1 MKQMKNKLIAG
12 AALASLAF
20 GLVACGDDSS
30 STVLVVGGDDTELSS
45 SSNDDASS
53 SSVKAESSSSVAK
66 DASSSSAAKD
76 ESSSSV
82 AKDESS
88 SSAAKDESSSSVAEE
103 SSSSAED
110 VSSSSA
116 EDVVTAAVFGSDYTT
131 GELRWVI
138 NGNKLSEK
146 SVAFF
151 QDSKVIA
158 NGSDLY
164 VLERM
169 KADNITKLN
178 SKELEE
184 KGAEAVVWQIS
195 LDDNANPTDMV
206 FSGENAWVA
215 LQNADSLVMIS
226 TKDGKI
232 SKSIKTTEFAYEGE
246 TSPYIADIELNDG
259 KLYVLM
265 QRYTMD
271 PTTWATTYP
280 EGLLAIYD
288 ASTGALKDTVQLL
301 KKNPTA
307 MTFFDGNLYVAS
319 QGEYNAAYGTDADEE
334 RGIEKVNLAEKK
346 SELVVSGKTLG
357 GGIYAFVAED
367 GIAYAAVYKAYG
379 NVPLAKVD
387 LAAKKASTVEGIAD
401 AEGSLAV
408 KGGVVYVGDRSYGAE
423 KIFVVKDGKATAVE
437 SVEGALAPYSITLL

>member
-30 STVLVVGGDDTELSS
+30 SSALAAGDDTELSS

-66 DASSSSAAKD
+66 D
-76 ESSSSV
+76 ECSSSV

-88 SSAAKDESSSSVAEE
+88 SSVAKEE
-103 SSSSAED
+103 SSSSAEE
-110 VSSSSA
+110 VSGSSA
-116 EDVVTAAVFGSDYTT
+116 EDVVTAVVFGSDYKT

-138 NGNKLSEK
+138 NGKKISEK

-169 KADNITKLN
+169 GADNITKLN
-178 SKELEE
+178 PKELEE
-184 KGAEAVVWQIS
+184 KVEKAVVWQIP
-195 LDDNANPTDMV
+195 LDDGANPTDV
-206 FSGENAWVA
+206 AFSGENAWIA
-215 LQNADSLVMIS
+215 LQNADSLVRIS

-232 SKSIKTTEFAYEGE
+232 SKSIKTTDFAYEGE
-246 TSPYIADIELNDG
+246 TSPYVADIELNDG

-265 QRYTMD
+265 QRYMLD
-271 PTTWATTYP
+271 PATWATTYP
-280 EGLLAIYD
+280 KGLLAIYD
-288 ASTGALKDTVQLL
+288 ASTGDLKDTVQLL

-307 MTFFDGNLYVAS
+307 MTFFDGSLYVAS

-346 SELVVSGKTLG
+346 SELIVSGKTLG
-357 GGIYAFVAED
+357 GGIYAFAAEH
-367 GIAYAAVYKAYG
+367 GIAYAAIYKSYG
-379 NVPLAKVD
+379 DVPLAKID
-387 LAAKKASTVEGIAD
+387 LAAKTASTVEGIAD

-408 KGGVVYVGDRSYGAE
+408 KGGVVYVGDRSSGAE
-423 KIFVVKDGKATAVE
+423 KVFVVKDGKASAVE
-437 SVEGALAPYSITLL
+437 TVEGALAPYSITLL

>member
-30 STVLVVGGDDTELSS
+30 SSALAAGDDTELSS

-66 DASSSSAAKD
+66 D
-76 ESSSSV
+76 ECSSSV

-88 SSAAKDESSSSVAEE
+88 SSVAKEE
-103 SSSSAED
+103 SSSSAEE

-116 EDVVTAAVFGSDYTT
+116 EDVVTAAVFGSDYKT

-138 NGNKLSEK
+138 NGKKLSEK

-169 KADNITKLN
+169 GADNITKLN
-178 SKELEE
+178 PKELEE
-184 KGAEAVVWQIS
+184 KVEKAVVWQIP
-195 LDDNANPTDMV
+195 LDDGANPTDV
-206 FSGENAWVA
+206 AFSGENAWVA
-215 LQNADSLVMIS
+215 LQNADSLVRIS

-232 SKSIKTTEFAYEGE
+232 SKSIKTTDFAYEGE
-246 TSPYIADIELNDG
+246 TSPYVADIELNDG

-265 QRYTMD
+265 QRYTLD
-271 PTTWATTYP
+271 PATWATTYP
-280 EGLLAIYD
+280 KGLLAIYD
-288 ASTGALKDTVQLL
+288 ASTGDLKDTVQLL

-307 MTFFDGNLYVAS
+307 MTFFDGSLYVAS

-346 SELVVSGKTLG
+346 SELIVSGKTLG
-357 GGIYAFVAED
+357 GGIYAFAAEH
-367 GIAYAAVYKAYG
+367 GIAYAAIYKSYG
-379 NVPLAKVD
+379 DVPLAKID
-387 LAAKKASTVEGIAD
+387 LAAKTASTVEGIAD

-408 KGGVVYVGDRSYGAE
+408 KGGVVYVGDRSFGAE
-423 KIFVVKDGKATAVE
+423 KVFVVKDGKASAVE
-437 SVEGALAPYSITLL
+437 TVEGALAPYSITLL

>member
-30 STVLVVGGDDTELSS
+30 SSALAAGDDTELSS

-53 SSVKAESSSSVAK
+53 SSVTAESSSSVAK
-66 DASSSSAAKD
+66 
-76 ESSSSV
+76 
-82 AKDESS
+82 
-88 SSAAKDESSSSVAEE
+88 EE
-103 SSSSAED
+103 SSSSAEE

-116 EDVVTAAVFGSDYTT
+116 EDVVTAVVFGSDYKT

-138 NGNKLSEK
+138 NGKKLSEK
-146 SVAFF
+146 SIAFI

-169 KADNITKLN
+169 GADNITKLN
-178 SKELEE
+178 PKELEE
-184 KGAEAVVWQIS
+184 KVEKAVVWQIP
-195 LDDNANPTDMV
+195 LDDGANPTDIA
-206 FSGENAWVA
+206 FSGENAWIA
-215 LQNADSLVMIS
+215 LQNADSLVRIS

-232 SKSIKTTEFAYEGE
+232 SKSIKTTDFAYEGE
-246 TSPYIADIELNDG
+246 TSPYVADIELNDG

-265 QRYTMD
+265 QRYMLD
-271 PTTWATTYP
+271 PATWATTYP
-280 EGLLAIYD
+280 KGLLAIYD
-288 ASTGALKDTVQLL
+288 ASTGDLKDTVQLL

-307 MTFFDGNLYVAS
+307 MTFFDGSLYVAS

-346 SELVVSGKTLG
+346 SELIVSGKTLG
-357 GGIYAFVAED
+357 GGIYAFAAEH
-367 GIAYAAVYKAYG
+367 GIAYAAIYKSYG
-379 NVPLAKVD
+379 DVPLAKID
-387 LAAKKASTVEGIAD
+387 LAAKTASTVEGIAD

-408 KGGVVYVGDRSYGAE
+408 KGGVVYVGDRSSGAE
-423 KIFVVKDGKATAVE
+423 KVFVVKDGKASAVE

>member
-30 STVLVVGGDDTELSS
+30 SSALAAGDDTELSS

-66 DASSSSAAKD
+66 D
-76 ESSSSV
+76 ECSSSV

-88 SSAAKDESSSSVAEE
+88 SSVAKEE
-103 SSSSAED
+103 SSSSAEE

-116 EDVVTAAVFGSDYTT
+116 EDVVTAVVFGSDYKT

-138 NGNKLSEK
+138 NGKKLSEK
-146 SVAFF
+146 SIAFI

-169 KADNITKLN
+169 GADNITKLN
-178 SKELEE
+178 PKELEE
-184 KGAEAVVWQIS
+184 KVEKAVVWQIP
-195 LDDNANPTDMV
+195 LDDGANPTDV
-206 FSGENAWVA
+206 AFSGENAWIA
-215 LQNADSLVMIS
+215 LQNADSLVRIS

-232 SKSIKTTEFAYEGE
+232 SKSIKTTDFAYEGE
-246 TSPYIADIELNDG
+246 TSPYVADIELNDG

-265 QRYTMD
+265 QRYMLD
-271 PTTWATTYP
+271 PATWATTYP
-280 EGLLAIYD
+280 KGLLAIYD
-288 ASTGALKDTVQLL
+288 ASTGDLKDTVQLL

-307 MTFFDGNLYVAS
+307 MTFFDGSLYVAS

-346 SELVVSGKTLG
+346 SELIVSGKTLG
-357 GGIYAFVAED
+357 GGIYAFAAEH
-367 GIAYAAVYKAYG
+367 GIAYAAIYKSYG
-379 NVPLAKVD
+379 DVPLAKID
-387 LAAKKASTVEGIAD
+387 LAAKTASTVEGIAD

-408 KGGVVYVGDRSYGAE
+408 KGGVVYVGDRSSGAE
-423 KIFVVKDGKATAVE
+423 KVFVVKDGKASAVE
-437 SVEGALAPYSITLL
+437 TVEGALAPYSITLL

>member
-30 STVLVVGGDDTELSS
+30 SSALAAGDDTELSS

-66 DASSSSAAKD
+66 D
-76 ESSSSV
+76 ECSSSV

-88 SSAAKDESSSSVAEE
+88 SSVAKEE
-103 SSSSAED
+103 SSSSAEE

-116 EDVVTAAVFGSDYTT
+116 EDVVTAVVFGSDYKT

-138 NGNKLSEK
+138 NGKKLSEK
-146 SVAFF
+146 SIAFI

-169 KADNITKLN
+169 GADNITKLN
-178 SKELEE
+178 PKELEE
-184 KGAEAVVWQIS
+184 KVEKAVVWQIP
-195 LDDNANPTDMV
+195 LDDGANPTDV
-206 FSGENAWVA
+206 AFSGENAWIA
-215 LQNADSLVMIS
+215 LQNADSLVRIS

-232 SKSIKTTEFAYEGE
+232 SKSIKTTDFAYEGE
-246 TSPYIADIELNDG
+246 TSPYVADIELNDG

-265 QRYTMD
+265 QRYMLD
-271 PTTWATTYP
+271 PATWATTYP
-280 EGLLAIYD
+280 KGLLAIYD
-288 ASTGALKDTVQLL
+288 ASTGDLKDTVQLL

-307 MTFFDGNLYVAS
+307 MTFFDGSLYVAS

-346 SELVVSGKTLG
+346 SELIVSGKTLG
-357 GGIYAFVAED
+357 GGIYAFAAEH
-367 GIAYAAVYKAYG
+367 GIAYAAIYKSYG
-379 NVPLAKVD
+379 DVPLAKID
-387 LAAKKASTVEGIAD
+387 LAAKTASTVEGIAD

-408 KGGVVYVGDRSYGAE
+408 KGGVVYVGDRSFGAE
-423 KIFVVKDGKATAVE
+423 KVFVVKDGKASAVE
-437 SVEGALAPYSITLL
+437 TVEGALAPYSITLL

>member
-30 STVLVVGGDDTELSS
+30 SSALAAGDDTELSS

-66 DASSSSAAKD
+66 
-76 ESSSSV
+76 
-82 AKDESS
+82 
-88 SSAAKDESSSSVAEE
+88 EE
-103 SSSSAED
+103 SSSSAEE

-116 EDVVTAAVFGSDYTT
+116 EDVVTAVVFGSDYKT

-138 NGNKLSEK
+138 NGKKLSEK
-146 SVAFF
+146 SIAFI

-169 KADNITKLN
+169 GADNITKLN
-178 SKELEE
+178 PKELEE
-184 KGAEAVVWQIS
+184 KVEKAVVWQIP
-195 LDDNANPTDMV
+195 LDDGANPTDV
-206 FSGENAWVA
+206 AFSGENAWVA
-215 LQNADSLVMIS
+215 LQNADSLVRIS

-232 SKSIKTTEFAYEGE
+232 SKSIKTTDFAYEGE
-246 TSPYIADIELNDG
+246 TSPYVADIEINDG

-265 QRYTMD
+265 QRYMLD
-271 PTTWATTYP
+271 PATWATTYP
-280 EGLLAIYD
+280 KGLLAIYD
-288 ASTGALKDTVQLL
+288 VSTGDLKDTVQLL

-307 MTFFDGNLYVAS
+307 MTFFDGSLYVAS

-346 SELVVSGKTLG
+346 SELIVSGKTLG
-357 GGIYAFVAED
+357 GGIYAFAAEH
-367 GIAYAAVYKAYG
+367 GIAYAAIYRSYG
-379 NVPLAKVD
+379 DVPLAKID
-387 LAAKKASTVEGIAD
+387 LAAKTASTVEGIAD

-408 KGGVVYVGDRSYGAE
+408 KGGVVYVGDRSSGAE
-423 KIFVVKDGKATAVE
+423 KVFVVKDGKASAVE
-437 SVEGALAPYSITLL
+437 TVEGALAPYSITLL

>member
-30 STVLVVGGDDTELSS
+30 SSALAAGDDTELSS

-53 SSVKAESSSSVAK
+53 SSVKDESSSSVAK
-66 DASSSSAAKD
+66 D
-76 ESSSSV
+76 ECSSSV

-88 SSAAKDESSSSVAEE
+88 SSVAKEE
-103 SSSSAED
+103 SSSSAEE

-116 EDVVTAAVFGSDYTT
+116 EDVVTAVVFGSDYKT

-138 NGNKLSEK
+138 NGKKISEK

-169 KADNITKLN
+169 GADNITKLN
-178 SKELEE
+178 PKELEE
-184 KGAEAVVWQIS
+184 KVEKAVVWQIP
-195 LDDNANPTDMV
+195 LDDGANPTDV
-206 FSGENAWVA
+206 AFSGENAWVA
-215 LQNADSLVMIS
+215 LQNADSLVRIS

-232 SKSIKTTEFAYEGE
+232 SKSIKTTDFAYEGE
-246 TSPYIADIELNDG
+246 TSPYVADIELNDG

-265 QRYTMD
+265 QRYTLD
-271 PTTWATTYP
+271 PATWATTYP
-280 EGLLAIYD
+280 KGLLAIYD
-288 ASTGALKDTVQLL
+288 ASTGDLKDTVQLL

-307 MTFFDGNLYVAS
+307 MTFFDGSLYVAS

-346 SELVVSGKTLG
+346 SELIVSGKTLG
-357 GGIYAFVAED
+357 GGIYAFAAEH
-367 GIAYAAVYKAYG
+367 GIAYAAIYKSYG
-379 NVPLAKVD
+379 DVPLAKID
-387 LAAKKASTVEGIAD
+387 LAAKTASTVEGIAD

-408 KGGVVYVGDRSYGAE
+408 KGGVVYVGDRSSGAE
-423 KIFVVKDGKATAVE
+423 KVFVVKDGKASAVE
-437 SVEGALAPYSITLL
+437 TVEGALAPYSITLL

>member
-30 STVLVVGGDDTELSS
+30 SSALAAGDETELSS
-45 SSNDDASS
+45 SSNDDVSS

-66 DASSSSAAKD
+66 
-76 ESSSSV
+76 
-82 AKDESS
+82 
-88 SSAAKDESSSSVAEE
+88 EE
-103 SSSSAED
+103 SSSSAEE

-116 EDVVTAAVFGSDYTT
+116 EDVVTAVVFGSDYKT

-138 NGNKLSEK
+138 NGKKLSEK
-146 SVAFF
+146 SIAFI

-158 NGSDLY
+158 SGSDLY

-169 KADNITKLN
+169 GADNITKLN
-178 SKELEE
+178 PKELEE
-184 KGAEAVVWQIS
+184 KVEKAVVWQIP
-195 LDDNANPTDMV
+195 LDDGANPTDV
-206 FSGENAWVA
+206 AFSGENAWIA
-215 LQNADSLVMIS
+215 LQNADSLVRIS

-232 SKSIKTTEFAYEGE
+232 SKSIKTTDFAYEGE
-246 TSPYIADIELNDG
+246 TSPYVADIELNDG

-265 QRYTMD
+265 QRYMLD
-271 PTTWATTYP
+271 PATWATTYP
-280 EGLLAIYD
+280 KGLLAIYD
-288 ASTGALKDTVQLL
+288 ASTGDLKDTVQLL

-307 MTFFDGNLYVAS
+307 MTFFDGSLYVAS

-346 SELVVSGKTLG
+346 SELIVSGKTLG
-357 GGIYAFVAED
+357 GGIYAFAAEH
-367 GIAYAAVYKAYG
+367 GIAYAAIYKSYG
-379 NVPLAKVD
+379 DVPLAKID
-387 LAAKKASTVEGIAD
+387 LAAKTASTVEGIAD

-408 KGGVVYVGDRSYGAE
+408 KGGVVYVGDRSFGAE
-423 KIFVVKDGKATAVE
+423 KVFVVKDGKASAVE
-437 SVEGALAPYSITLL
+437 TVEGALAPYSITLL

>member
-1 MKQMKNKLIAG
+1 MRKARKGKKMKQMKNKLIAG

-30 STVLVVGGDDTELSS
+30 SSALAAGDETELSS
-45 SSNDDASS
+45 SSNDDVSS

-66 DASSSSAAKD
+66 D
-76 ESSSSV
+76 ECSSSV

-88 SSAAKDESSSSVAEE
+88 SSVAKEE
-103 SSSSAED
+103 SSSSAEE

-116 EDVVTAAVFGSDYTT
+116 EDVVTAVVFGSDYKT

-138 NGNKLSEK
+138 NGKKLSEK
-146 SVAFF
+146 SIAFI

-169 KADNITKLN
+169 GADNITKLN
-178 SKELEE
+178 PKELEE
-184 KGAEAVVWQIS
+184 KVEKAVVWQIP
-195 LDDNANPTDMV
+195 LDDGANPTDV
-206 FSGENAWVA
+206 AFSGENAWIA
-215 LQNADSLVMIS
+215 LQNADSLVRIS

-232 SKSIKTTEFAYEGE
+232 SKSIKTTDFAYEGE
-246 TSPYIADIELNDG
+246 TSPYVADIELNDG

-265 QRYTMD
+265 QRYMLD
-271 PTTWATTYP
+271 PATWATTYP
-280 EGLLAIYD
+280 KGLLAIYD
-288 ASTGALKDTVQLL
+288 ASTGDLKDTVQLL

-307 MTFFDGNLYVAS
+307 MTFFDGSLYVAS

-346 SELVVSGKTLG
+346 SELIVSGKTLG
-357 GGIYAFVAED
+357 GGIYAFAAEH
-367 GIAYAAVYKAYG
+367 GIAYAAIYKSYG
-379 NVPLAKVD
+379 DVPLAKID
-387 LAAKKASTVEGIAD
+387 LAAKTASTVEGIAD

-408 KGGVVYVGDRSYGAE
+408 KGGVVYVGDRSFGAE
-423 KIFVVKDGKATAVE
+423 KVFVVKDGKASAVE
-437 SVEGALAPYSITLL
+437 TVEGALAPYSITLL

>member
-30 STVLVVGGDDTELSS
+30 SSALAAGDDTELSS

-66 DASSSSAAKD
+66 
-76 ESSSSV
+76 
-82 AKDESS
+82 
-88 SSAAKDESSSSVAEE
+88 EE
-103 SSSSAED
+103 SSSSAEE

-116 EDVVTAAVFGSDYTT
+116 EDVVTAVVFGSDYKT

-138 NGNKLSEK
+138 NGKKISEK
-146 SVAFF
+146 SIAFI

-169 KADNITKLN
+169 GADNITKLN
-178 SKELEE
+178 PKELEE
-184 KGAEAVVWQIS
+184 KVEKAVVWQIP
-195 LDDNANPTDMV
+195 LDDGANPTDV
-206 FSGENAWVA
+206 AFSGENAWIA
-215 LQNADSLVMIS
+215 LQNADSLVRIS

-232 SKSIKTTEFAYEGE
+232 SKSIKTTDFAYEGE
-246 TSPYIADIELNDG
+246 TSPYVADIELNDG

-265 QRYTMD
+265 QRYMLD
-271 PTTWATTYP
+271 PATWATTYP
-280 EGLLAIYD
+280 KGLLAIYD
-288 ASTGALKDTVQLL
+288 ASTGDLKDTVQLL

-307 MTFFDGNLYVAS
+307 MTFFDGSLYVAS

-346 SELVVSGKTLG
+346 SELIVSGKTLG
-357 GGIYAFVAED
+357 GGIYAFAAEH
-367 GIAYAAVYKAYG
+367 GIAYAAIYKSYG
-379 NVPLAKVD
+379 DVPLAKID
-387 LAAKKASTVEGIAD
+387 LAAKTASTVEGIAD

-408 KGGVVYVGDRSYGAE
+408 KGGVVYVGDRSSGAE
-423 KIFVVKDGKATAVE
+423 KVFVVKDGKASAVE
-437 SVEGALAPYSITLL
+437 TVEGALAPYSITLL

>member
-30 STVLVVGGDDTELSS
+30 SSALAAGDDTELSS

-53 SSVKAESSSSVAK
+53 SSVKDESSSSVAK
-66 DASSSSAAKD
+66 D
-76 ESSSSV
+76 ECSSSV

-88 SSAAKDESSSSVAEE
+88 SSVAKEE
-103 SSSSAED
+103 SSSSAEE

-116 EDVVTAAVFGSDYTT
+116 EDVVTAVVFGSDYKT

-138 NGNKLSEK
+138 NGKKISEK

-169 KADNITKLN
+169 GADNITKLN
-178 SKELEE
+178 PKELEE
-184 KGAEAVVWQIS
+184 KVEKAVVWQIP
-195 LDDNANPTDMV
+195 LDDGANPTDV
-206 FSGENAWVA
+206 AFSGENAWIA
-215 LQNADSLVMIS
+215 LQNADSLVRIS

-232 SKSIKTTEFAYEGE
+232 SKSIKTTDFAYEGE
-246 TSPYIADIELNDG
+246 TSPYVADIELNDG

-265 QRYTMD
+265 QRYTLD
-271 PTTWATTYP
+271 PATWATTYP
-280 EGLLAIYD
+280 KGLLAIYD
-288 ASTGALKDTVQLL
+288 ASTGDLKDTVQLL

-307 MTFFDGNLYVAS
+307 MTFFDGSLYVAS

-346 SELVVSGKTLG
+346 SELIVSGKTLG
-357 GGIYAFVAED
+357 GGIYAFAAEH
-367 GIAYAAVYKAYG
+367 GIAYAAIYKSYG
-379 NVPLAKVD
+379 DVPLAKID
-387 LAAKKASTVEGIAD
+387 LAAKTASTVEGIAD

-408 KGGVVYVGDRSYGAE
+408 KGGVVYVGDRSSGAE
-423 KIFVVKDGKATAVE
+423 KVFVVKDGKASAVE
-437 SVEGALAPYSITLL
+437 TVEGALAPYSITLL

>member
-30 STVLVVGGDDTELSS
+30 SSALAVGDDTELSS

-66 DASSSSAAKD
+66 D
-76 ESSSSV
+76 ECSSSV

-88 SSAAKDESSSSVAEE
+88 SSVAKEE
-103 SSSSAED
+103 SSSSAEE

-116 EDVVTAAVFGSDYTT
+116 EDVVTAAVFGSDYKT

-138 NGNKLSEK
+138 NGKKISEK

-169 KADNITKLN
+169 GADNITKLN
-178 SKELEE
+178 PKELEE
-184 KGAEAVVWQIS
+184 KVEKAVVWQIP
-195 LDDNANPTDMV
+195 LDDGANPTDV
-206 FSGENAWVA
+206 AFSGENAWVA
-215 LQNADSLVMIS
+215 LQNADSLVRIS

-232 SKSIKTTEFAYEGE
+232 SKSIKTTDFAYEGE
-246 TSPYIADIELNDG
+246 TSPYVADIELNDG

-265 QRYTMD
+265 QRYTLD
-271 PTTWATTYP
+271 PATWATTYP
-280 EGLLAIYD
+280 KGLLAIYD
-288 ASTGALKDTVQLL
+288 ASTGDLKDTVQLL

-307 MTFFDGNLYVAS
+307 MTFFDGSLYVAS

-346 SELVVSGKTLG
+346 SELIVSGKTLG
-357 GGIYAFVAED
+357 GGIYAFAAEH
-367 GIAYAAVYKAYG
+367 GIAYAAIYKSYG
-379 NVPLAKVD
+379 DVPLAKID
-387 LAAKKASTVEGIAD
+387 LAAKTASTVEGIAD

-408 KGGVVYVGDRSYGAE
+408 KGGVVYVGDRSSGAE
-423 KIFVVKDGKATAVE
+423 KVFVVKDGKASAVE
-437 SVEGALAPYSITLL
+437 TVEGALAPYSITLL

>member
-30 STVLVVGGDDTELSS
+30 SSALAAGDDTELSS

-66 DASSSSAAKD
+66 D
-76 ESSSSV
+76 ECSSSV

-88 SSAAKDESSSSVAEE
+88 SSVAKEE
-103 SSSSAED
+103 SSSSAEE

-116 EDVVTAAVFGSDYTT
+116 EDVVTAAVFGSDYKT

-138 NGNKLSEK
+138 NGKKISEK

-169 KADNITKLN
+169 GADNITKLN
-178 SKELEE
+178 PKELEE
-184 KGAEAVVWQIS
+184 KVEKAVVWQIP
-195 LDDNANPTDMV
+195 LDDGANPTDV
-206 FSGENAWVA
+206 AFSGENAWVA
-215 LQNADSLVMIS
+215 LQNADSLVRIS

-232 SKSIKTTEFAYEGE
+232 SKSIKTTDFAYEGE
-246 TSPYIADIELNDG
+246 TSPYVADIELNDG

-265 QRYTMD
+265 QRYMLD
-271 PTTWATTYP
+271 PATWATTYP
-280 EGLLAIYD
+280 KGLLAIYD
-288 ASTGALKDTVQLL
+288 ASTGDLKDTVQLL

-307 MTFFDGNLYVAS
+307 MTFFDGSLYVAS

-346 SELVVSGKTLG
+346 SELIVSGKTLG
-357 GGIYAFVAED
+357 GGIYAFAAEH
-367 GIAYAAVYKAYG
+367 GIAYAAIYKSYG
-379 NVPLAKVD
+379 DVPLAKID
-387 LAAKKASTVEGIAD
+387 LAAKTASTVEGIAD

-408 KGGVVYVGDRSYGAE
+408 KGGVVYVGDRSFGAE
-423 KIFVVKDGKATAVE
+423 KVFVVKDGKASAVE
-437 SVEGALAPYSITLL
+437 TVEGALAPYSITLL

>member
-30 STVLVVGGDDTELSS
+30 STVLVVGDDAELSS

-66 DASSSSAAKD
+66 D

-88 SSAAKDESSSSVAEE
+88 SSVAKEE
-103 SSSSAED
+103 SSSSAEE

-116 EDVVTAAVFGSDYTT
+116 EDVVTAAVFGTDYTT

-138 NGNKLSEK
+138 NGKKLSEK

-195 LDDNANPTDMV
+195 LDDNANPVDLA
-206 FSGENAWVA
+206 FDGENAWVA
-215 LQNADSLVMIS
+215 LQNADSLVKIS

-232 SKSIKTTEFAYEGE
+232 SKSIKTTDFAYEGE
-246 TSPYIADIELNDG
+246 KSPYVADIELNDG

-307 MTFFDGNLYVAS
+307 MTFFDGSLYVAS

-367 GIAYAAVYKAYG
+367 GIAYAAVYKSYG

-387 LAAKKASTVEGIAD
+387 LAAKKASTVEGIVD

-408 KGGVVYVGDRSYGAE
+408 KGGVVYVGDRSYANE
-423 KIFVVKDGKATAVE
+423 KVFVVKDGKASAVE

>member
-30 STVLVVGGDDTELSS
+30 SSALAAGDDTELSS

-66 DASSSSAAKD
+66 D
-76 ESSSSV
+76 ECSSSV

-88 SSAAKDESSSSVAEE
+88 SSVAKEE
-103 SSSSAED
+103 SSSSAEE

-116 EDVVTAAVFGSDYTT
+116 EDVVTAAVFGSDYKT

-138 NGNKLSEK
+138 NGKKISEK

-169 KADNITKLN
+169 GADNITKLN
-178 SKELEE
+178 PKELEE
-184 KGAEAVVWQIS
+184 KVEKAVVWQIP
-195 LDDNANPTDMV
+195 LDDGANPTDV
-206 FSGENAWVA
+206 AFSGENAWVA
-215 LQNADSLVMIS
+215 LQNADSLVRIS

-232 SKSIKTTEFAYEGE
+232 SKSIKTTDFAYEGE
-246 TSPYIADIELNDG
+246 TSPYVADIELNDG

-265 QRYTMD
+265 QRYTLD
-271 PTTWATTYP
+271 PATWATTYP
-280 EGLLAIYD
+280 KGLLAIYD
-288 ASTGALKDTVQLL
+288 ASTGDLKDTVQLL

-307 MTFFDGNLYVAS
+307 MTFFDGSLYVAS

-346 SELVVSGKTLG
+346 SELIVSGKTLG
-357 GGIYAFVAED
+357 GGIYAFAAEH
-367 GIAYAAVYKAYG
+367 GIAYAAIYKSYG
-379 NVPLAKVD
+379 DVPLAKID
-387 LAAKKASTVEGIAD
+387 LAAKTASTVEGIAD

-408 KGGVVYVGDRSYGAE
+408 KGGVVYVGDRSSGAE
-423 KIFVVKDGKATAVE
+423 KVFVVKDGKASAVE
-437 SVEGALAPYSITLL
+437 TVEGALAPYSITLL

>member
-30 STVLVVGGDDTELSS
+30 SSALAAGDDTELGS

-66 DASSSSAAKD
+66 
-76 ESSSSV
+76 
-82 AKDESS
+82 
-88 SSAAKDESSSSVAEE
+88 EE
-103 SSSSAED
+103 SSSSAEE

-116 EDVVTAAVFGSDYTT
+116 EDVVTAAVFGTDYTT

-138 NGNKLSEK
+138 NGKKLSEK

-169 KADNITKLN
+169 GADNITKLN
-178 SKELEE
+178 PKELEE
-184 KGAEAVVWQIS
+184 KVEKAVVWQIP
-195 LDDNANPTDMV
+195 LDDGANPTDV
-206 FSGENAWVA
+206 AFSGENAWVA
-215 LQNADSLVMIS
+215 LQNADSLVRIS

-232 SKSIKTTEFAYEGE
+232 SKSIKTTDFAYEGE
-246 TSPYIADIELNDG
+246 TSPYVADIELNDG

-265 QRYTMD
+265 QRYMLD
-271 PTTWATTYP
+271 PATWATTYP
-280 EGLLAIYD
+280 KGLLAIYD
-288 ASTGALKDTVQLL
+288 ASTGDLKDTVQLL

-307 MTFFDGNLYVAS
+307 MTFFDGSLYVAS

-346 SELVVSGKTLG
+346 SELIVSGKTLG
-357 GGIYAFVAED
+357 GGIYAFAAEH
-367 GIAYAAVYKAYG
+367 GIAYAAIYKSYG
-379 NVPLAKVD
+379 DVPLAKID
-387 LAAKKASTVEGIAD
+387 LAAKTASTVEGIAD

-408 KGGVVYVGDRSYGAE
+408 KGGVVYVGDRSFGAE
-423 KIFVVKDGKATAVE
+423 KVFVVKDGKASAVE
-437 SVEGALAPYSITLL
+437 TVEGALAPYSITLL

>member
-30 STVLVVGGDDTELSS
+30 SSALAAGDDTELSS
-45 SSNDDASS
+45 SSNDDVSS

-66 DASSSSAAKD
+66 
-76 ESSSSV
+76 
-82 AKDESS
+82 
-88 SSAAKDESSSSVAEE
+88 EE
-103 SSSSAED
+103 SSSSAEE

-116 EDVVTAAVFGSDYTT
+116 EDVVTAVVFGSDYKT

-138 NGNKLSEK
+138 NGKKLSEK
-146 SVAFF
+146 SIAFI

-169 KADNITKLN
+169 GADNITKLN
-178 SKELEE
+178 PKELEE
-184 KGAEAVVWQIS
+184 KVEKAVVWQIP
-195 LDDNANPTDMV
+195 LDDGANPTDV
-206 FSGENAWVA
+206 AFSGENAWIA
-215 LQNADSLVMIS
+215 LQNADSLVRIS

-232 SKSIKTTEFAYEGE
+232 SKSIKTTDFAYEGE
-246 TSPYIADIELNDG
+246 TSPYVADIELNDG

-265 QRYTMD
+265 QRYMLD
-271 PTTWATTYP
+271 PATWATTYP
-280 EGLLAIYD
+280 KGLLAIYD
-288 ASTGALKDTVQLL
+288 ASTGDLKDTVQLL

-307 MTFFDGNLYVAS
+307 MTFFDGSLYVAS

-346 SELVVSGKTLG
+346 SELIVSGKTLG
-357 GGIYAFVAED
+357 GGIYAFAAEH
-367 GIAYAAVYKAYG
+367 GIAYAAIYKSYG
-379 NVPLAKVD
+379 DVPLAKID
-387 LAAKKASTVEGIAD
+387 LAAKTASTVEGIAD

-408 KGGVVYVGDRSYGAE
+408 KGGVVYVGDRSFGAE
-423 KIFVVKDGKATAVE
+423 KVFVVKDGKASAVE
-437 SVEGALAPYSITLL
+437 TVEGALAPYSITLL

>member
-30 STVLVVGGDDTELSS
+30 SSALAVGDDTELSS
-45 SSNDDASS
+45 SSNDDVSS

-66 DASSSSAAKD
+66 
-76 ESSSSV
+76 
-82 AKDESS
+82 
-88 SSAAKDESSSSVAEE
+88 EE
-103 SSSSAED
+103 SSSSAEE

-116 EDVVTAAVFGSDYTT
+116 EDVVTAAVFGTDYTT

-138 NGNKLSEK
+138 NGKKISEK

-169 KADNITKLN
+169 GADNITKLN
-178 SKELEE
+178 PKELEE
-184 KGAEAVVWQIS
+184 KVEKAVVWQIP
-195 LDDNANPTDMV
+195 LDDGANPTDV
-206 FSGENAWVA
+206 AFSGENAWVA
-215 LQNADSLVMIS
+215 LQNADSLVRIS

-232 SKSIKTTEFAYEGE
+232 SKSIKTTDFAYEGE
-246 TSPYIADIELNDG
+246 TSPYVADIELNDG

-265 QRYTMD
+265 QRYMLD
-271 PTTWATTYP
+271 PATWATTYP
-280 EGLLAIYD
+280 KGLLAIYD
-288 ASTGALKDTVQLL
+288 ASTGDLKDTVQLL

-307 MTFFDGNLYVAS
+307 MTFFDGSLYVAS

-346 SELVVSGKTLG
+346 SELIVSGKTLG
-357 GGIYAFVAED
+357 GGIYAFAAEH
-367 GIAYAAVYKAYG
+367 GIAYAAIYKSYG
-379 NVPLAKVD
+379 DVPLAKID
-387 LAAKKASTVEGIAD
+387 LAAKTASTVEGIAD

-408 KGGVVYVGDRSYGAE
+408 KGGVVYVGDRSFGAE
-423 KIFVVKDGKATAVE
+423 KVFVVKDGKASAVE
-437 SVEGALAPYSITLL
+437 TVEGALAPYSITLL

>member
-30 STVLVVGGDDTELSS
+30 SSALAVGDDTELSS
-45 SSNDDASS
+45 SSNDDVSS

-66 DASSSSAAKD
+66 
-76 ESSSSV
+76 
-82 AKDESS
+82 
-88 SSAAKDESSSSVAEE
+88 EE
-103 SSSSAED
+103 SSSSAEE

-116 EDVVTAAVFGSDYTT
+116 EDVVTAVVFGTDYTT

-138 NGNKLSEK
+138 NGKKLSEK

-169 KADNITKLN
+169 GADNITKLN
-178 SKELEE
+178 PKELEE
-184 KGAEAVVWQIS
+184 KVEKAVVWQIP
-195 LDDNANPTDMV
+195 LDDGANPTDV
-206 FSGENAWVA
+206 AFSGENAWVA
-215 LQNADSLVMIS
+215 LQNADSLVRIS

-232 SKSIKTTEFAYEGE
+232 SKSIKTTDFAYEGE
-246 TSPYIADIELNDG
+246 TSPYVADIELNDG

-265 QRYTMD
+265 QRYMLD
-271 PTTWATTYP
+271 PATWATTYP
-280 EGLLAIYD
+280 KGLLAIYD
-288 ASTGALKDTVQLL
+288 ASTGDLKDTVQLL

-307 MTFFDGNLYVAS
+307 MTFFDGSLYVAS

-346 SELVVSGKTLG
+346 SELIVSGKTLG
-357 GGIYAFVAED
+357 GGIYAFAAEH
-367 GIAYAAVYKAYG
+367 GIAYAAIYKSYG
-379 NVPLAKVD
+379 DVPLAKID
-387 LAAKKASTVEGIAD
+387 LAAKTASTVEGIAD
-401 AEGSLAV
+401 AECSLAV
-408 KGGVVYVGDRSYGAE
+408 KGGVVYVGDRSFGAE
-423 KIFVVKDGKATAVE
+423 KVFVVKDGKASAVE
-437 SVEGALAPYSITLL
+437 TVEGALAPYSITLL

>member
-30 STVLVVGGDDTELSS
+30 SSALAAGDDTELSS

-66 DASSSSAAKD
+66 
-76 ESSSSV
+76 
-82 AKDESS
+82 
-88 SSAAKDESSSSVAEE
+88 EE
-103 SSSSAED
+103 SSSSAEE

-116 EDVVTAAVFGSDYTT
+116 EDVVTAVVFGSDYKT

-138 NGNKLSEK
+138 NGKKLSEK
-146 SVAFF
+146 SIAFI

-169 KADNITKLN
+169 GADNITKLN
-178 SKELEE
+178 PKELEE
-184 KGAEAVVWQIS
+184 KVEKAVVWQIP
-195 LDDNANPTDMV
+195 LDDGANPTDV
-206 FSGENAWVA
+206 AFSGENAWVA
-215 LQNADSLVMIS
+215 LQNADSLVRIS

-232 SKSIKTTEFAYEGE
+232 SKSIKTTDFAYEGE
-246 TSPYIADIELNDG
+246 TSPYVADIEINDG

-265 QRYTMD
+265 QRYMLD
-271 PTTWATTYP
+271 PATWATTYP
-280 EGLLAIYD
+280 KGLLAIYD
-288 ASTGALKDTVQLL
+288 VSTGDLKDTVQLL

-307 MTFFDGNLYVAS
+307 MTFFDGSLYVAS

-346 SELVVSGKTLG
+346 SELIVSGKTLG
-357 GGIYAFVAED
+357 GGIYAFAAEH
-367 GIAYAAVYKAYG
+367 GIAYAAIYKSYG
-379 NVPLAKVD
+379 DVPLAKID

-408 KGGVVYVGDRSYGAE
+408 KGGVVYVGDRSFGAE
-423 KIFVVKDGKATAVE
+423 KVFVVKDGKASAVE
-437 SVEGALAPYSITLL
+437 TVEGALAPYSITLL

>member
-30 STVLVVGGDDTELSS
+30 SSALAAGDDTELSS

-66 DASSSSAAKD
+66 D
-76 ESSSSV
+76 ECSSSV

-88 SSAAKDESSSSVAEE
+88 SSVAKEE
-103 SSSSAED
+103 SSSSAEE
-110 VSSSSA
+110 VSGSSA
-116 EDVVTAAVFGSDYTT
+116 EDVVTAVVFGSDYKT

-138 NGNKLSEK
+138 NGKKISEK

-169 KADNITKLN
+169 GADNITKLN
-178 SKELEE
+178 PKELEE
-184 KGAEAVVWQIS
+184 KVEKAVVWQIP
-195 LDDNANPTDMV
+195 LDDGANPTDV
-206 FSGENAWVA
+206 AFSGENAWIA
-215 LQNADSLVMIS
+215 LQNADSLVRIS

-232 SKSIKTTEFAYEGE
+232 SKSIKTTDFAYEGE
-246 TSPYIADIELNDG
+246 TSPYVADIELNDG

-265 QRYTMD
+265 QRYMLD
-271 PTTWATTYP
+271 PATWATTYP
-280 EGLLAIYD
+280 KGLLAIYD
-288 ASTGALKDTVQLL
+288 ASTGDLKDTVQLL

-307 MTFFDGNLYVAS
+307 MTFFDGSLYVAS

-346 SELVVSGKTLG
+346 SELIVSGKTLG
-357 GGIYAFVAED
+357 GGIYAFAAEH
-367 GIAYAAVYKAYG
+367 GIAYAAIYKSYG
-379 NVPLAKVD
+379 DVPLAKID
-387 LAAKKASTVEGIAD
+387 LAAKTASTVEGIAD

-408 KGGVVYVGDRSYGAE
+408 KGGVVYVGDRSFGAE
-423 KIFVVKDGKATAVE
+423 KVFVVKDGKASAVE
-437 SVEGALAPYSITLL
+437 TVEGALAPYSITLL